1 MAASEELQ
9 DEIKRLKEDLGKL
22 RGDVG
27 DLLQVLRAAGLEQV
41 AKSKDNITDEL
52 QRHREKV
59 KAAVDKAR
67 LNSEKALDDL
77 EENVSDHPLSAVL
90 MAFGLGFIVA
100 KLLNGGR
107 D

>member
-52 QRHREKV
+52 QRHRS
-59 KAAVDKAR
+59 
-67 LNSEKALDDL
+67 LAL
-77 EENVSDHPLSAVL
+77 EI
-90 MAFGLGFIVA
+90 G
-100 KLLNGGR
+100 
-107 D
+107 